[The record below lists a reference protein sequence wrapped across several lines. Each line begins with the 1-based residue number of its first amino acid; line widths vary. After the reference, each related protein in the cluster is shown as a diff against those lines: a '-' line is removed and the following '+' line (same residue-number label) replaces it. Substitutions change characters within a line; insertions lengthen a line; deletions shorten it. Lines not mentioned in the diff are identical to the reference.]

1 MKVKIRK
8 GDTVEVI
15 SGDLEDK
22 GKRGEVINVLI
33 DEALVKLRMVMQPI
47 YESGGGLFAHEAL
60 VRLET
65 PVVYF
70 YSDKDTQ
77 VSLRARLPGGHI
89 TEWYPAARVRGGE
102 IAWDAVHV
110 RPGGPDEFPQETTAS
125 HYYAA
130 RDTDAA
136 PVRVVSGDG
145 VQDERFLFYRGVGA
159 MQIPL
164 LASLDGGRLLVRNVA
179 GASTPEIVV
188 FENRGGS
195 MAYSVRSLQGVL
207 AVRRPTSEQGID
219 GLRKELEGI
228 TSLWEKNLVQ
238 FGRVVAL
245 QRDLARAEGDS
256 GQLAAAQAESKNKI
270 AETELQI
277 LQIDED
283 LRSEVGKEL
292 ATLRADLD
300 ICTQRKIAAEDV
312 FSRIEIR
319 APQDGTVH
327 EMSVHIVGGV
337 VASGEELLQIVPAN
351 DTLDVWAKVP
361 PESVDQVHVGQT
373 AVLRFPA
380 FDPRSTPEIDA
391 TVAIVSADLIHDDK
405 TDERYYS
412 ARIAVPPQR
421 LQELGLRLLPGM
433 PVEAFIRTE
442 DRTVVSY
449 VMKPLNDQIK
459 KAFRER

>member
-1 MKVKIRK
+1 MQVMANSKNIQIVAIRK
-8 GDTVEVI
+8 
-15 SGDLEDK
+15 
-22 GKRGEVINVLI
+22 
-33 DEALVKLRMVMQPI
+33 
-47 YESGGGLFAHEAL
+47 H
-60 VRLET
+60 
-65 PVVYF
+65 
-70 YSDKDTQ
+70 
-77 VSLRARLPGGHI
+77 
-89 TEWYPAARVRGGE
+89 
-102 IAWDAVHV
+102 
-110 RPGGPDEFPQETTAS
+110 
-125 HYYAA
+125 
-130 RDTDAA
+130 
-136 PVRVVSGDG
+136 
-145 VQDERFLFYRGVGA
+145 
-159 MQIPL
+159 L
-164 LASLDGGRLLVRNVA
+164 LAGAAAAGIGVLGVCAWAATAELAGAVVASGVVVVDSNVKKIQHPLGGIVKELLVRNGDFVKAGQVIVRLDDTQARSTLAIHIKRNDELLARQARHEAELA
-179 GASTPEIVV
+179 GADRIAFPQQLTSQSANPDIALLLAAQNRMFTIQREAHEGQRAQLRERISQLGQKIVGLEAQATAKGVEI
-188 FENRGGS
+188 EW
-195 MAYSVRSLQGVL
+195 
-207 AVRRPTSEQGID
+207 I
-219 GLRKELEGI
+219 RKELEGI

-283 LRSEVGKEL
+283 FRSEVGKEL

-327 EMSVHIVGGV
+327 EMSVHTVGGV

-449 VMKPLNDQIK
+449 LMKPLNDQIN